1 MFIYNNQPIN
11 IFNPFTS
18 SEGITYPHLLDP
30 TIREQLGIVEVPDPP
45 TYDQRFYW
53 DVDIPKQLEDQTV
66 TDENGQTT
74 TTVGLKTQWTL
85 EVKRTCNQLLSQ
97 TDWTII
103 RKTERDIPIPDDI
116 ATFRTNVLAECER
129 LELSIESSTTVE
141 EFINVVTSQNWPNLS
156 NI

>member
-11 IFNPFTS
+11 IFNPFTT

-30 TIREQLGIVEVPDPP
+30 TIREQIGIVEVPDPP

-74 TTVGLKTQWTL
+74 TTVGLKTQWTS

-103 RKTERDIPIPDDI
+103 RKTERDIPIPENI
-116 ATFRTNVLAECER
+116 EIYRQAVLTECER
-129 LELSIESSTTVE
+129 LETEIFESETIEQ
-141 EFINVVTSQNWPNLS
+141 FIEIVTHQNWPSL
-156 NI
+156 